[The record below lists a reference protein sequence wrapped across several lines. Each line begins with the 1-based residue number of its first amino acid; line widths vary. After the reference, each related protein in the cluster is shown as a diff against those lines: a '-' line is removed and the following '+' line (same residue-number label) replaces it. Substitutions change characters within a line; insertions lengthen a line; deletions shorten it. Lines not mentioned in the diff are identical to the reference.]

1 MKSRYSILQLMFCVL
16 IITSGSSNNA
26 AGKTLPAWKFAVIS
40 DTQGNNRDEN
50 NKSCIFH
57 NEEYHGYILVTI
69 DGVKATVQ
77 WRAMVDISDSGWK
90 VLDSFRYTA
99 GNVKVH

>member
-1 MKSRYSILQLMFCVL
+1 MIHDSNGNL
-16 IITSGSSNNA
+16 IYQIIGGTGG
-26 AGKTLPAWKFAVIS
+26 GKLKRWP
-40 DTQGNNRDEN
+40 GNYKEN
-50 NKSCIFH
+50 DRVKCEFH

-77 WRAMVDISDSGWK
+77 WRAMVDISGSGWK
-90 VLDSFRYTA
+90 VLDSFTYTA